1 MWKRSPRSEDNSG
14 YDSTHHSLSELGFL
28 GRPKKSKSKSRSF
41 VFGRVSSCLYQR
53 EIWFRTGCPR
63 FETIPDHS
71 SRSPLRSFRSFSRN
85 GGDRP
90 GSSLS
95 NLTEI
100 TRPRA
105 PSTAAG
111 SIHSAYPE
119 STIQPTHSNR
129 SRASFHSRSGHTTS
143 AMEVDRARTR
153 RERTFV
159 GSECAVCEEP
169 LEHTLRGERVLQL
182 SCSHVSHE
190 ACFYEYL
197 RECESQYCPTCN
209 APLALDTS
217 RGGNVLDIEK
227 ISNIVRTVTS
237 NDTATVR
244 SGLTTPTPWEQPSSR
259 RPPSEAGSRYTSATR
274 EPPYAHSGREPSYN
288 PSGRDLSYN
297 PSTRDSSYNRR
308 DSRDT
313 SSQRER
319 VDRLNGSQTR
329 QPHSRNGS
337 AAGSSGDYNDGQHT
351 SSGRRHDYDV
361 QAMES
366 DVSPRP
372 GVAKNPIPAPLVTV
386 RSEFPTMNRSRQQ
399 QTLTCLI
406 TVEVPDAN
414 WRPDVDDLR
423 HTPSGQS
430 QPDEPY
436 PGRFGGGG
444 QDARSIQYEPAENM
458 EEVAEELRNRVDNWH
473 GLEFQ
478 RFGKLRLHGQM
489 RVGKDRNSWQE
500 LECYLFDEM
509 LICVK
514 EKKPSDSNAYDANGR
529 PKPVRFSLKGSI
541 LIKKHLKSLDVSPD
555 DPVLTL
561 NLSVSELPCFF
572 LRFQDRGQLETWRRS
587 LLGLHPEA
595 IVRQN
600 DYDYDNLEDDDYRGS
615 RGIHRQAS
623 VSSYGAGKSI
633 NTAITDYTNPDS
645 DSPSINTVHIPLDL
659 VVVIPVS
666 SSMQGLKITL
676 LRDALKF
683 LVQNLGPRDRMGLVT
698 FGSSGGGVPLVGMTT
713 KSWAGWSKILGS
725 IRPVGQKSLRADVVE
740 GANVAMDLLMQR
752 KFNNPIST
760 ILLISDS
767 SISDPESVD
776 FVVSRAEAAKV
787 SIHSFG
793 LGLTHKPD
801 TMIELSTRTKGSYS
815 YVKDWM
821 MLRECVAGCLG
832 ALQTTSH
839 QNVKLKLRLP
849 EGSPAK
855 FVKISGALHT
865 TKRATGKDA
874 EAALGDLRFGDKRDV
889 LVQLVIQ
896 PDNATQDNMPQD
908 PWESLVSGL
917 EALGG
922 GSDADDGR
930 VLSVEEV
937 PLIQADLTYGDLLR
951 DGHLTHSPRPS
962 LLAITMLPVNPRAK
976 NGRPSTPPIPPHPS
990 IVQRRME
997 LLTSDMLTRALTLVS
1012 RGQQDRAMHL
1022 LNETRSIL
1030 KGLGKGGL
1038 PPLPPGAPRSDSDA
1052 ESRGDTPISTSS
1064 PNQSSF
1070 AGTHSS
1076 GSDTNTIT
1084 PPSAVDAQTMLAL
1097 NADLESALEWINH
1110 PAVFSRDSRKAVLQ
1124 SIGVISSQRAYTFR
1138 TPSEAHWAQRVSG
1151 VRRLTERS
1159 QDWRETGDD
1168 ALTEE

>member
-1 MWKRSPRSEDNSG
+1 M
-14 YDSTHHSLSELGFL
+14 T
-28 GRPKKSKSKSRSF
+28 
-41 VFGRVSSCLYQR
+41 
-53 EIWFRTGCPR
+53 
-63 FETIPDHS
+63 
-71 SRSPLRSFRSFSRN
+71 
-85 GGDRP
+85 
-90 GSSLS
+90 
-95 NLTEI
+95 
-100 TRPRA
+100 
-105 PSTAAG
+105 
-111 SIHSAYPE
+111 
-119 STIQPTHSNR
+119 
-129 SRASFHSRSGHTTS
+129 
-143 AMEVDRARTR
+143 
-153 RERTFV
+153 
-159 GSECAVCEEP
+159 
-169 LEHTLRGERVLQL
+169 
-182 SCSHVSHE
+182 
-190 ACFYEYL
+190 
-197 RECESQYCPTCN
+197 N
-209 APLALDTS
+209 APA
-217 RGGNVLDIEK
+217 EK
-227 ISNIVRTVTS
+227 ISKIVRSVTTH
-237 NDTATVR
+237 DTATVR
-244 SGLTTPTPWEQPSSR
+244 SGLTTPTPTPWEQPSGSSR
-259 RPPSEAGSRYTSATR
+259 RPPSDSGSRYTSATR
-274 EPPYAHSGREPSYN
+274 EQSYQHQSTREQEPSYA
-288 PSGRDLSYN
+288 PLKEQYTSRD
-297 PSTRDSSYNRR
+297 PVHNRR
-308 DSRDT
+308 DSRDTRDTRDT

-319 VDRLNGSQTR
+319 VERLTVGSQNR

-337 AAGSSGDYNDGQHT
+337 AAGSSGDYTDGQHT

-366 DVSPRP
+366 DLSPRP
-372 GVAKNPIPAPLVTV
+372 GVAKNPIPAPIVTV

-406 TVEVPDAN
+406 TVEVPEGN
-414 WRPDVDDLR
+414 WRPDMDDLR

-436 PGRFGGGG
+436 TGRFGG
-444 QDARSIQYEPAENM
+444 QDARSIQYEPTENM
-458 EEVAEELRNRVDNWH
+458 DEVSEELRNRVDNWH
-473 GLEFQ
+473 GLEFN
-478 RFGKLRLHGQM
+478 RFGKLRLHGHM

-500 LECYLFDEM
+500 LECYLFGEM

-514 EKKPSDSNAYDANGR
+514 EKKTSDSNQFDESGR
-529 PKPVRFSLKGSI
+529 RKPVRCTLKGSI
-541 LIKKHLKSLDVSPD
+541 LIKKHLKSIDASAD
-555 DPVLTL
+555 DPILAL
-561 NLSVSELPCFF
+561 NLSVSELPCFY
-572 LRFQDRGQLETWRRS
+572 LRFQNRNQLETWRRS
-587 LLGLHPEA
+587 LIDLHPVEN
-595 IVRQN
+595 ISRQN
-600 DYDYDNLEDDDYRGS
+600 DYEYDNSGAEEDDYRGS
-615 RGIHRQAS
+615 RMQRQAS
-623 VSSYGAGKSI
+623 INSSYGAGKSI
-633 NTAITDYTNPDS
+633 NTAITDYTNPDVET
-645 DSPSINTVHIPLDL
+645 PSINTIHIPLDL

-683 LVQNLGPRDRMGLVT
+683 LVHNLGPRDRMGLVT

-713 KSWAGWSKILGS
+713 KSWSGWPKILES

-752 KFNNPIST
+752 KFNNPVST

-922 GSDADDGR
+922 GPDGDEAR
-930 VLSVEEV
+930 VVSVEEV

-962 LLAITMLPVNPRAK
+962 LLAITMLPPHRAK
-976 NGRPSTPPIPPHPS
+976 NNRPSTPPIPPHPS

-1012 RGQQDRAMHL
+1012 RGQHDRAMHL

-1038 PPLPPGAPRSDSDA
+1038 PPLPPAREGSH
-1052 ESRGDTPISTSS
+1052 GNTPVSSS
-1064 PNQSSF
+1064 PKSSTF
-1070 AGTHSS
+1070 DSPASE
-1076 GSDTNTIT
+1076 TNTIT
-1084 PPSAVDAQTMLAL
+1084 PTSAIDAHTMGAL
-1097 NADLESALEWINH
+1097 NADLESSLEWINH

-1138 TPSEAHWAQRVSG
+1138 TASEAHWAQRVSG
-1151 VRRLTERS
+1151 VRRLTEKSR
-1159 QDWRETGDD
+1159 DWRETGDD